1 MNKFSLKIIAVLLL
15 TGLIHPA
22 MAQLK
27 LLKDGVSGGRP
38 VTANPYAEIKGSAY
52 LLDFEEGSILY
63 SEKDTARNLIIA
75 FNSYDNTLEHKTDG
89 QLVAYLPSK
98 ISGFIL
104 NPDSNPR
111 LFRSGYAIPK
121 VGANLFVEVLVD
133 GEYSLISHHYKTLGD
148 DLTAAYGS
156 QRSKIFQSVEEWYV
170 VKEGTAKLVKTKPK
184 SIQET
189 FGEDTPEVN
198 KLIKD
203 YSLDL
208 KVKSDV
214 IRLVNL
220 LNKE

>member
-1 MNKFSLKIIAVLLL
+1 MLL
-15 TGLIHPA
+15 TGLVHPA
-22 MAQLK
+22 MAQLR

-38 VTANPYAEIKGSAY
+38 ITANPYSEIKGSAY

-75 FNSYDNTLEHKTDG
+75 FNSYENTLEQKSDG
-89 QLVAYLPSK
+89 QLVAYVPSK

-104 NPDSNPR
+104 NPDYNPR
-111 LFRSGYAIPK
+111 VFRSGYAVPK

-133 GEYSLISHHYKTLGD
+133 GEYSLISHHYKTLAD

-156 QRSKIFQSVEEWYV
+156 QRSKIFQSAEELYV
-170 VKEGTAKLVKTKPK
+170 VYKGTSKLLKTKPK

-189 FGEDTPEVN
+189 FGEDTPKVI

-208 KVKSDV
+208 KLKSDV
-214 IRLVNL
+214 IRLINL

>member
-1 MNKFSLKIIAVLLL
+1 MNKISLKIVTVLLL

-52 LLDFEEGSILY
+52 LLDFGQGSILY
-63 SEKDTARNLIIA
+63 SEKDTARNMIIA
-75 FNSYDNTLEHKTDG
+75 FNTYDNTLEHRSDG
-89 QLVAYLPSK
+89 QLVAYIPSQ

-104 NPDSNPR
+104 NPDFNPR
-111 LFRSGYAIPK
+111 VFRSGYAIPK
-121 VGANLFVEVLVD
+121 VGANVFVEILVD

-156 QRSKIFQSVEEWYV
+156 QKSKIFQSVEELYV
-170 VKEGTAKLVKTKPK
+170 VNDGDAKLMKTKPK

-189 FGEDTPEVN
+189 FGEDTAKVN

-208 KVKSDV
+208 KEKSDV
-214 IRLVNL
+214 IRLINL
-220 LNKE
+220 LNN

>member
-1 MNKFSLKIIAVLLL
+1 
-15 TGLIHPA
+15 
-22 MAQLK
+22 
-27 LLKDGVSGGRP
+27 
-38 VTANPYAEIKGSAY
+38 
-52 LLDFEEGSILY
+52 
-63 SEKDTARNLIIA
+63 
-75 FNSYDNTLEHKTDG
+75 
-89 QLVAYLPSK
+89 
-98 ISGFIL
+98 
-104 NPDSNPR
+104 
-111 LFRSGYAIPK
+111 
-121 VGANLFVEVLVD
+121 
-133 GEYSLISHHYKTLGD
+133 LGD

-170 VKEGTAKLVKTKPK
+170 VKEGTAKLLKTKPK